1 MMNEMMKTGLE
12 VMVVGMGAVFIFL
25 TLLIG
30 VVIVLTRTI
39 QHYKL
44 PLPVENSATVDEA
57 IPLDVV
63 AAIVGGIHAYR
74 HNK

>member
-1 MMNEMMKTGLE
+1 MNEMMKTGLE

-39 QHYKL
+39 QHYKP
-44 PLPVENSATVDEA
+44 PLTVENSATVDEA
-57 IPLDVV
+57 IPHDVV

-74 HNK
+74 QNK